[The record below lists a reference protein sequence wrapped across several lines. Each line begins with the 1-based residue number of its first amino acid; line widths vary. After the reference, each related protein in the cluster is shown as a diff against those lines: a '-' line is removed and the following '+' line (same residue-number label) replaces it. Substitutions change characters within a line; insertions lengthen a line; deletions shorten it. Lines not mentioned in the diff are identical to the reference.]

1 MSQEKVYCGKV
12 KEITT
17 KFGKITKVSY
27 GPDDKA
33 KLLEHWGANG
43 WINLDIMQGRSGEQY
58 MQIDTFK
65 SNAQGGGGSV
75 QNSAPKAAPVNQQA
89 PSDDL
94 PF

>member
-17 KFGKITKVSY
+17 KFGKITKISY

-33 KLLEHWGANG
+33 KLLEYWGENG
-43 WINLDIMQGRSGEQY
+43 WINLDVMEGRNGEPY

-65 SNAQGGGGSV
+65 SNGQGGGAK
-75 QNSAPKAAPVNQQA
+75 NAPKAVPVNQQA